1 GGHRRRG
8 AGQRD
13 MSLAR
18 VLLVED
24 HPLNREL
31 AEAVL
36 ADAGYEVLIASDGE
50 AGLAAAHSAHPDV
63 ILMDIEL
70 PGLDGLEATRRLK
83 ADATTRAIP
92 ILALTAYAM
101 RGDEERARAAGC
113 DGYLTKP
120 IDRRALLTALGEC
133 LAARRVAVRDAE
145 LATVPVAGHHIPHR

>member
-1 GGHRRRG
+1 
-8 AGQRD
+8 

-50 AGLAAAHSAHPDV
+50 AGLAAAFSAHPDL

-83 ADATTRAIP
+83 ADASTRAIP
-92 ILALTAYAM
+92 VLALTAYAM
-101 RGDEERARAAGC
+101 RGDEEGARPAGC

-120 IDRRALLTALGEC
+120 IDRRG
-133 LAARRVAVRDAE
+133 VAPGRGGSLRPPPA
-145 LATVPVAGHHIPHR
+145 PR